1 MTVDPSTSRSARTM
15 SASSSQRQL
24 RKIDANTKASPIAWG
39 DERPF
44 NKDLTRGS
52 TTTMQYVTGGSIW
65 GDDPNYAD
73 RVPQAQHK
81 SKNGDVRRGLYLH
94 RDSDIKCTQEA
105 IKRARNKIVLRSP
118 AELQALRVQ
127 TELMKAR
134 PFRLVK
140 KRTKQTDAKPAIN
153 YKPPKIDLSMKYML
167 GGDMEMPAEPQE
179 EDEME
184 VEMQDGTCSTPATA
198 RSNQTSRAVQILQ
211 RKRNQLRCATAPTQR
226 SPSRPIQSW
235 SRVDQVASRAEDAL
249 GSLSRQRRN
258 RSQLSTARSGLSR
271 SSSNAST
278 SRLQTPATPAF
289 PRRKKVSLSL
299 AKYLLS

>member
-1 MTVDPSTSRSARTM
+1 M

-39 DERPF
+39 DDRPV

-94 RDSDIKCTQEA
+94 RDSDIKCTQDA
-105 IKRARNKIVLRSP
+105 INRARNKIVLRSP

-127 TELMKAR
+127 TELMKDR
-134 PFRLVK
+134 PFKLVK
-140 KRTKQTDAKPAIN
+140 KRTKHTDAKPKIS

-167 GGDMEMPAEPQE
+167 GGDMEMPVVPQE
-179 EDEME
+179 EEDMV
-184 VEMQDGTCSTPATA
+184 VEMQNGTCSTPATA
-198 RSNQTSRAVQILQ
+198 RSNQPSRAVRILQ

-226 SPSRPIQSW
+226 SPSRSVPQSW
-235 SRVDQVASRAEDAL
+235 SRVDQVASRAEEAL
-249 GSLSRQRRN
+249 MGSLSRQRRN
-258 RSQLSTARSGLSR
+258 RSQLSTARSDLSR

-278 SRLQTPATPAF
+278 SRLQAPATPAF